1 MAYAYRVFNVYR
13 VVLSML
19 GSFTFLASGVPFS
32 PPSAQSL
39 ICVLRTRTPLAPL
52 FPPCQVSHVAESFER
67 ILSHPRATSGQFFWA
82 VDFNGFG
89 LTHSLQGKIGIG
101 FAMTLSHH
109 YPERLGR
116 LLLINPPRLFDV
128 LLGACRPFVSK
139 RTMDKLCSIHGSA
152 DDVIA
157 HMTTVHGFDET
168 TTSWFREVCL
178 GDTAR
183 RVVVMVVIVMAVVAM
198 VVVVAALCLS
208 MWQWQLVVPCS

>member
-1 MAYAYRVFNVYR
+1 
-13 VVLSML
+13 
-19 GSFTFLASGVPFS
+19 
-32 PPSAQSL
+32 
-39 ICVLRTRTPLAPL
+39 
-52 FPPCQVSHVAESFER
+52 
-67 ILSHPRATSGQFFWA
+67 
-82 VDFNGFG
+82 
-89 LTHSLQGKIGIG
+89 
-101 FAMTLSHH
+101 MTLSHH

-178 GDTAR
+178 GVTAR
-183 RVVVMVVIVMAVVAM
+183 CVVVMVVIVMAVVAM
-198 VVVVAALCLS
+198 VVVATLRLS
-208 MWQWQLVVPCS
+208 MWQWQLVVPCSLSACLLVSSDVCVVVRCFWLSLIVVGEVCWFCLVSRLLPGLCMGNWRESLCMCVSVVCVPGPWHGVSTRELPALASLLARFAAAQRPVAIRRRRWRG